1 MMKQKNLA
9 LLCDFYELTMAYAYW
24 KEGLDRRRS
33 SFHLFFRRAP
43 FKGGFT
49 IASGLES
56 VVRFIQNFKYEQDD
70 LDYLAQFFE
79 KPFIEM
85 LANLKLSVTIDAVE
99 EGRVV
104 FPHEPLLRVEGPL
117 LECQL
122 LESALLNCIN
132 FPTLIATKAARICLA
147 AEGDRVIEFGLR
159 RAQGVDGAMTATR
172 ASFVG
177 GCSATS
183 NVLGGKEF
191 GIPVQGTHAH
201 SWIMAFDD
209 EEEAFKA
216 YARIFPDNSV
226 LLVDT
231 YNTIKGVKKAIKVGL
246 LLKEGGYTLKG
257 IRLDSGDLAHLS
269 IEAKRLLDE
278 AGLTDT
284 QIVASNELDEQI
296 ISELK
301 KQGAKITVWGVGTS
315 LVTGKDQGAL
325 DGVYKIAALQDAQ
338 GIWHYTLKLSEQLTK
353 ISNPGRIEVKRFQKD
368 GVYIGD
374 ILYDK
379 DLGLVDPMKNND
391 PFDPTKNVYIPQD
404 AEAEDLLVP
413 IFKDGTLVYSLPAL
427 TQIQATAKNELT
439 KLAKGHL
446 RSLNPEPYPV
456 GMENGLYELKT
467 RLIKTI
473 REKEHA

>member
-1 MMKQKNLA
+1 MERKNLA

-24 KEGLDRRRS
+24 KEGLDQRRS
-33 SFHLFFRRAP
+33 CFHLFFRRPP

-56 VVRFIQNFKYEQDD
+56 VVSIIQNFKYEKAD
-70 LDYLAQFFE
+70 LEYLSQFFE

-85 LANLKLSVTIDAVE
+85 LSKLTLSVSIDAVE
-99 EGRVV
+99 EGCIV

-122 LESALLNCIN
+122 LESALLNAIN

-159 RAQGVDGAMTATR
+159 RAQGIDGAMTATR

-177 GCSATS
+177 GCVATS

-201 SWIMAFDD
+201 SWIMAFDK
-209 EEEAFKA
+209 EEEAFDA
-216 YARIFPDNSV
+216 YARIFPDSSV

-231 YNTIKGVKKAIKVGL
+231 YDTIEGVKKAIQVGL
-246 LLKEGGYTLKG
+246 TLKEQGYTLKG
-257 IRLDSGDLAHLS
+257 IRLDSGDLARLS
-269 IEAKRLLDE
+269 IEARKLLDK
-278 AGLTDT
+278 AGLIDT
-284 QIVASNELDEQI
+284 QIVASNELDEFI

-315 LVTGKDQGAL
+315 LVTGKDQAAL
-325 DGVYKIAALQDAQ
+325 DGVYKISALQERD
-338 GIWHYTLKLSEQLTK
+338 GTWRYTLKLSEQLTK
-353 ISNPGRIEVKRFQKD
+353 VSNPGILQVRRFQKD
-368 GVYIGD
+368 GAYIGD
-374 ILYDK
+374 VLYDRERGLK
-379 DLGLVDPMKNND
+379 DPSQNID
-391 PFDPTKNVYIPQD
+391 PFDPTKRVDIPAG
-404 AEAEDLLVP
+404 AEGKDLLVP
-413 IFKDGTLVYSLPAL
+413 IFKDGKLIYSLPLL
-427 TQIQATAKNELT
+427 TDIQEKTKKELS
-439 KLAKGHL
+439 KLSPAHT
-446 RSLNPEPYPV
+446 RNLNPQIYPV
-456 GMENGLYELKT
+456 GMENSLYELKT

-473 REKEHA
+473 REKAHA